1 MHVYRYDDGDAATSY
16 AEVAVVADEP
26 ARALQVLVAR
36 GIDPHQLWD
45 RGRTP
50 CAVAPDD
57 LAPDLAQ
64 VLAAGAVLV
73 RRHDVDGAVTGWHEP
88 HGGLDRRRQAR
99 SRVATS
105 AAQ

>member
-1 MHVYRYDDGDAATSY
+1 MYRYDDGDAATSY

-26 ARALQVLVAR
+26 ATALEALRAR

-45 RGRTP
+45 LGRTP
-50 CAVAPDD
+50 CAVPSDALGDGPG
-57 LAPDLAQ
+57 LEP
-64 VLAAGAVLV
+64 GAVLV
-73 RRHDVDGAVTGWHEP
+73 RRHDLDGAVTAWHAP
-88 HGGLDRRRQAR
+88 RGGLDRRRQPR